1 MVLADVTAITK
12 CLIWGLPSEP
22 VHSNGESVEPA
33 WPRQRLDGPRWLKME
48 KIMSKTSY
56 SAAAT
61 SDHELTEAELD
72 VVAGGNWAWGAVIA
86 LAILDTATDGAS
98 SQPLAQWALNGGR
111 S

>member
-1 MVLADVTAITK
+1 
-12 CLIWGLPSEP
+12 
-22 VHSNGESVEPA
+22 
-33 WPRQRLDGPRWLKME
+33 ME